1 MQLPKLNFPA
11 IHLRAR
17 RTSNGRTEVFDAVR
31 GRWLVLT
38 PEEWV
43 RRHVIEYLVNWCG
56 VELQRIVTEYPVML
70 NGQPQRA
77 DIVVVGSDAQ
87 ARMLVE
93 CKAADVEISQAVLDQ
108 AVRYNSVV
116 GAKYLMLTNG
126 LKLFCYESLGE
137 GRYAKMTSLPKEL

>member
-1 MQLPKLNFPA
+1 MPQFPKLNFPA
-11 IHLRAR
+11 VVLPIRER
-17 RTSNGRTEVFDAVR
+17 DGKSCVPDRVR
-31 GRWLVLT
+31 GGYIVLT

-77 DIVVVGSDAQ
+77 DIVVVGSDAR

-93 CKAADVEISQAVLDQ
+93 CKGDKEEVERLNKDFAVIQNLL
-108 AVRYNSVV
+108 V
-116 GAKYLMLTNG
+116 
-126 LKLFCYESLGE
+126 E
-137 GRYAKMTSLPKEL
+137 